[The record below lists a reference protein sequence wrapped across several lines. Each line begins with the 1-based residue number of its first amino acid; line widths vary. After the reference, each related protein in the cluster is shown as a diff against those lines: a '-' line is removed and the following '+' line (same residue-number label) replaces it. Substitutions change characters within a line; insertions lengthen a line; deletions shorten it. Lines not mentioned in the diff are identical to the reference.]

1 MKALAVH
8 RWPGPTPVPQDGL
21 FAILI
26 STVAPTAPDAGTYRD
41 AARRQLRQA
50 ACEALAAVLCIPADD
65 ISIVSRPG
73 QPPSIL
79 LGGHASTMGIS
90 LSHDGDYSLAAINLQ
105 GPVGADILRVQ
116 DIPDWQAVARDYL
129 GAALTEALLAL
140 SASERPQAFSQAW
153 ANREA
158 QLKLEGRHL
167 AEWTA
172 STTASEVRSLIL
184 PTGIV
189 GALAT

>member
-26 STVAPTAPDAGTYRD
+26 STGAPTAPDAGTQRD
-41 AARRQLRQA
+41 AARRQLRHA
-50 ACEALAAVLCIPADD
+50 ACEALAAVLHIPAND
-65 ISIVSRPG
+65 ISIVSHPG

-79 LGGHASTMGIS
+79 LTGRASTVGIS
-90 LSHDGDYSLAAINLQ
+90 LSHDDHYSLAAINLQ
-105 GPVGADILRVQ
+105 GPVGADIMRVQ
-116 DIPDWQAVARDYL
+116 EIPDWQAVARDYL
-129 GAALTEALLAL
+129 GPALTETLLAL

-153 ANREA
+153 ASREA

-167 AEWTA
+167 DEWTS

-184 PTGIV
+184 PPGMV